1 MIEMI
6 ITIKILTIKKLTGIL
21 INTFTILPI
30 LLYLLSLLLLSFS
43 SKIVNVFINIPV
55 NFMIVKIL
63 IVIIISITQSLM
75 KMIKAVMIINK
86 IILARFI
93 IKFNYELFV
102 GRIQPISHHIFLS
115 NGRERITTA

>member
-6 ITIKILTIKKLTGIL
+6 ITIKILTIIKFTGTL
-21 INTFTILPI
+21 INTFTIL
-30 LLYLLSLLLLSFS
+30 
-43 SKIVNVFINIPV
+43 
-55 NFMIVKIL
+55 
-63 IVIIISITQSLM
+63 M
-75 KMIKAVMIINK
+75 KMIEAVMIINK

>member
-21 INTFTILPI
+21 INTFTI
-30 LLYLLSLLLLSFS
+30 F
-43 SKIVNVFINIPV
+43 
-55 NFMIVKIL
+55 
-63 IVIIISITQSLM
+63 M
-75 KMIKAVMIINK
+75 KMIEAVMIINK
-86 IILARFI
+86 VILARFI

>member
-21 INTFTILPI
+21 INTFTIL
-30 LLYLLSLLLLSFS
+30 
-43 SKIVNVFINIPV
+43 
-55 NFMIVKIL
+55 
-63 IVIIISITQSLM
+63 M
-75 KMIKAVMIINK
+75 KMIEAVMIINK
-86 IILARFI
+86 VILARFI

>member
-6 ITIKILTIKKLTGIL
+6 ITIKILTIIKLTGTL
-21 INTFTILPI
+21 INTFTIL
-30 LLYLLSLLLLSFS
+30 
-43 SKIVNVFINIPV
+43 
-55 NFMIVKIL
+55 
-63 IVIIISITQSLM
+63 M
-75 KMIKAVMIINK
+75 KMIEAVMMINK

>member
-6 ITIKILTIKKLTGIL
+6 ITIKILTIIKLTGTL
-21 INTFTILPI
+21 INTFTIL
-30 LLYLLSLLLLSFS
+30 
-43 SKIVNVFINIPV
+43 
-55 NFMIVKIL
+55 
-63 IVIIISITQSLM
+63 M
-75 KMIKAVMIINK
+75 KMIEAVMIINK
-86 IILARFI
+86 VILARFI